1 MARATPEIKS
11 PEIKSLIPFIN
22 DTPGSSGIIEPTIN
36 ILGVSRIPMWLS
48 KTPTIAMNVDANR
61 LEKAGIE
68 LSFIILL

>member
-1 MARATPEIKS
+1 
-11 PEIKSLIPFIN
+11 
-22 DTPGSSGIIEPTIN
+22 
-36 ILGVSRIPMWLS
+36 MWLS